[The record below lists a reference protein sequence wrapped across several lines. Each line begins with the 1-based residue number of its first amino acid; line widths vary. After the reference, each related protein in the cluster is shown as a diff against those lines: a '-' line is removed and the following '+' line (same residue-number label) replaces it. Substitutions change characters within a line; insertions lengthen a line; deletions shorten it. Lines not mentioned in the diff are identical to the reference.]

1 MRADRL
7 VAILLLLQR
16 RGQVTAAEV
25 AEELEVS
32 ERTARRDFEALGA
45 AGIPVYA
52 QPGRNGGWRLAGGGT
67 TDLSGLTA
75 AETRALFLVAG
86 PAAATPTVRAALRKL
101 VRALPSS
108 LQDAAEAA
116 SSAVVVDP
124 AGWGRSAPVVPTP
137 PLLDA
142 VQQAVV
148 EARQI
153 RLGYEDRQR
162 AVTIRVVE
170 PLGMAS
176 KGPHWYLIADTDSGM
191 RTFRVDRISS
201 VVETGRTSKRPED
214 FDLARTWAEVAER
227 INERRAPVVARALI
241 DPGYVGI
248 IRGLL
253 GTRVSIGPPVDGR
266 IELELRGHS
275 IASLGGELAGLAPAL
290 TVLRPPELRAEL
302 HRIGRSLVANYG
314 DENDETGK
322 ALIPVGGRS
331 RSVANPGRGRNTLG
345 V

>member
-16 RGQVTAAEV
+16 RGQVTAGEV

-45 AGIPVYA
+45 AGTPVYS

-101 VRALPSS
+101 VRALPPSF
-108 LQDAAEAA
+108 QDAAEAA
-116 SSAVVVDP
+116 STAVVVDP
-124 AGWGRSAPVVPTP
+124 VGWGRSAPAVPTP

-142 VQQAVV
+142 IQQAVV
-148 EARQI
+148 EARQV
-153 RLGYEDRQR
+153 RMGYEDRQR
-162 AVTIRVVE
+162 TVTSRIVE

-191 RTFRVDRISS
+191 RTFRVDRIRS
-201 VVETGRTSKRPED
+201 VVETGRTSTRPAD

-227 INERRAPVVARALI
+227 IGERRAPIIVRARI
-241 DPGYVGI
+241 DPGYVGM
-248 IRGLL
+248 IRSLL

-275 IASLGGELAGLAPAL
+275 VASLAGELAGFAPAL
-290 TVLRPPELRAEL
+290 TVLDPPELRAEL
-302 HRIGRSLVANYG
+302 HRIGRSLVEIYEG
-314 DENDETGK
+314 SDRE
-322 ALIPVGGRS
+322 V
-331 RSVANPGRGRNTLG
+331 
-345 V
+345 

>member
-101 VRALPSS
+101 IRALPSS
-108 LQDAAEAA
+108 FQDAAEAA

-124 AGWGRSAPVVPTP
+124 TGWGRSATSVPTP

-142 VQQAVV
+142 IQQAVV

-153 RLGYEDRQR
+153 SMGYEDRQR
-162 AVTIRVVE
+162 AATSRVVE
-170 PLGMAS
+170 PLGLAS
-176 KGPHWYLIADTDSGM
+176 KGQHWYLIADTDSGL
-191 RTFRVDRISS
+191 RTFRVDRMSS
-201 VVETGRTSKRPED
+201 IVETGRPSTRPAN

-227 INERRAPVVARALI
+227 IDERRAPVVVRALI
-241 DPGYVGI
+241 DPDYVGI
-248 IRGLL
+248 IRGLF
-253 GTRVSIGPPVDGR
+253 GTRVSIGPPVAGR

-275 IASLGGELAGLAPAL
+275 IASLGGELAGFAAAL
-290 TVLRPPELRAEL
+290 TVLTPPELRAEL
-302 HRIGRSLVANYG
+302 HRIGRSLVEIYEESNR
-314 DENDETGK
+314 K
-322 ALIPVGGRS
+322 A
-331 RSVANPGRGRNTLG
+331 
-345 V
+345 

>member
-108 LQDAAEAA
+108 FQDAAEAA
-116 SSAVVVDP
+116 SSAVVVDR
-124 AGWGRSAPVVPTP
+124 AGWGRSAPMVPTP

-142 VQQAVV
+142 VQKAVV

-153 RLGYEDRQR
+153 RMGYEDRQR
-162 AVTIRVVE
+162 AVSTRVVE

-176 KGPHWYLIADTDSGM
+176 KGRHWYLIADTESGL
-191 RTFRVDRISS
+191 RTFRVDRMST
-201 VVETGRTSKRPED
+201 VVETGQTSKRPVD

-227 INERRAPVVARALI
+227 IDERRAPIVVRARI

-275 IASLGGELAGLAPAL
+275 IASLAGELAGFAPTL
-290 TVLRPPELRAEL
+290 TVLSPPELRAEL
-302 HRIGRSLVANYG
+302 HRIGRTLVALYSDAG
-314 DENDETGK
+314 EVT
-322 ALIPVGGRS
+322 IPERQRS
-331 RSVANPGRGRNTLG
+331 PRP
-345 V
+345 